1 MKFNPSSAKTSLNVG
16 KGENQLQ
23 GDLSGSQVLDKRAV
37 VTDQQKV
44 GRNRW
49 ILKVLGRG

>member
-23 GDLSGSQVLDKRAV
+23 GDLSGSQVTSKKGAG
-37 VTDQQKV
+37 TD
-44 GRNRW
+44 GF
-49 ILKVLGRG
+49 